1 MWTNGGKVLI
11 PQVSASG
18 MSFRSGPASDQL
30 PFRSGPAFL
39 PSAMGK
45 ETRRDGADLVL
56 AQSQT
61 TAGEDAPKPGDKKP
75 L

>member
-1 MWTNGGKVLI
+1 MEATNS
-11 PQVSASG
+11 SALCI
-18 MSFRSGPASDQL
+18 RNEL

-56 AQSQT
+56 AQRQT
-61 TAGEDAPKPGDKKP
+61 TAGEDAPKPVDKKP
-75 L
+75 LQVMQFKKYISTNN